1 MYNPKIYFSS
11 DHHFQHANVIKY
23 DNRPFKS
30 IEQMNERLIF
40 NHNQMVK
47 KEDLCFFLGDIYLR
61 GGKEGG
67 KSHYLDFLLQLNG
80 RITLIQGNH
89 CKRNGV
95 TGAIQSANLS
105 LGGLNILLVHDPIY
119 ATTKYDLVLHG
130 HTHSMNHTMLLQ
142 ENEKETLL
150 VNVCVN
156 AWDYRVVE
164 WEKIYTLYM
173 RWKKGLIT
181 PELFDKKA
189 LQEHRANR
197 KR

>member
-1 MYNPKIYFSS
+1 MYSPKIYFSS
-11 DHHFQHANVIKY
+11 DHHFNHANVIKY

-30 IEQMNERLIF
+30 VEEMNKKLIF

-47 KEDLCFFLGDIYLR
+47 KEDLCFFLGDICLR
-61 GGKEGG
+61 SGKEGG
-67 KSHYLDFLLQLNG
+67 KSHYLDFLLQLTG

-95 TGAIQSANLS
+95 TGGLQSASMYLS
-105 LGGLNILLVHDPIY
+105 GINIFLVHDPIY

-130 HTHSMNHTMLLQ
+130 HTHSMNKAMILK
-142 ENEKETLL
+142 ESGKETLL
-150 VNVCVN
+150 VNVGIN
-156 AWDYRVVE
+156 AWEYRPIE
-164 WEKIYTLYM
+164 WEKIYALYM

-181 PELFDKKA
+181 PEVFDKKA
-189 LQEHRANR
+189 LAQHRQNR